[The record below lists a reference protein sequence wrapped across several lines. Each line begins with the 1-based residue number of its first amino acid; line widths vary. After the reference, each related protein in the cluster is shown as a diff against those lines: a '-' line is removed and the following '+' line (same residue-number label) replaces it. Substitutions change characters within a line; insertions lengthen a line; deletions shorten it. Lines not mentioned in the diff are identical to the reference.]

1 MQQSNHDWIAVLP
14 LIHALSLPAF
24 TSGKTYNLSSAKT
37 KHLAEDSIKGQLF
50 CGLKVENFEPNTSK
64 YVSFSNIFK

>member
-24 TSGKTYNLSSAKT
+24 TTGKTYNLSDAKA
-37 KHLAEDSIKGQLF
+37 KQLKEDSIKNHLF
-50 CGLKVENFEPNTSK
+50 CGLKVENFKPNTSK
-64 YVSFSNIFK
+64 YVSFSSNF